1 MTASIIITTES
12 VRGWVGVRSLLVVF
26 GLLVAALVCMAA
38 PAYAHAGHDGDA
50 AVAAQDADAP
60 VSYHGGDADHD
71 VDHNPADHSHPIG
84 EDTYHEKAS
93 HSSLDFA
100 HYHVV
105 TVKLAD
111 LPRAANLPVVDEA
124 ARGLALTP
132 PIRPPLG

>member
-1 MTASIIITTES
+1 MW
-12 VRGWVGVRSLLVVF
+12 GDCVRSLLVVF
-26 GLLVAALVCMAA
+26 GLLVAALVFVAA

-50 AVAAQDADAP
+50 AVAQDADAP
-60 VSYHGGDADHD
+60 VSTHHGGDVDD
-71 VDHNPADHSHPIG
+71 GVDHNPANHSHPIG

-111 LPRAANLPVVDEA
+111 LPRATNLPVVDEA